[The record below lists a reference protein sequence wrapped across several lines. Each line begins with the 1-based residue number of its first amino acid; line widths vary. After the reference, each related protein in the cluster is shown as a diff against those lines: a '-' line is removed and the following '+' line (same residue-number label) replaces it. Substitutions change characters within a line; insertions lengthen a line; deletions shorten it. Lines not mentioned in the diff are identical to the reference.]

1 MNFLIK
7 AVLLPLMVVLIIVVI
22 VCSLIS
28 RGLETLA
35 RLFEIIGKSVV
46 DFMQALAD
54 RVNCR

>member
-7 AVLLPLMVVLIIVVI
+7 AVLLPLMVVLILIVI
-22 VCSLIS
+22 ACSMLS
-28 RGLETLA
+28 RGFETLA

>member
-7 AVLLPLMVVLIIVVI
+7 AVLFPLMVLLMLLVI
-22 VCSLIS
+22 VFSLACRI
-28 RGLETLA
+28 LDTLA
-35 RLFEIIGKSVV
+35 RLFEILGKSVV